1 MPAER
6 GWSRSQTQ
14 EPQIPCPTI
23 FPSPARTP
31 LSLACTL
38 MVCITLFHS
47 AAGYGV
53 VESADFDGNTG
64 SIVHVYDPFDL

>member
-1 MPAER
+1 MSDNLPL
-6 GWSRSQTQ
+6 
-14 EPQIPCPTI
+14 
-23 FPSPARTP
+23 ARAHA

-53 VESADFDGNTG
+53 IESADYDGDIG

>member
-1 MPAER
+1 MSDNLPL
-6 GWSRSQTQ
+6 
-14 EPQIPCPTI
+14 
-23 FPSPARTP
+23 ARAHA
-31 LSLACTL
+31 LSLAYTL

-53 VESADFDGNTG
+53 IESADYDGDTG

>member
-1 MPAER
+1 MSDNLPL
-6 GWSRSQTQ
+6 
-14 EPQIPCPTI
+14 
-23 FPSPARTP
+23 ARAHA

-53 VESADFDGNTG
+53 VECADFDGETD